1 MSAMSLRQLA
11 RLIGVSDT
19 AVRKAERV
27 GVFGDAVRRDAAGE
41 PGVVDVQAAITAW
54 ERSGRQLR
62 GAREPRRDDDAGVPP
77 PPRVQDAPA
86 VPLLDLDTP
95 RAGESD
101 DDAPHP
107 TLPVSP
113 SLVEA
118 QRQTMLERHRRL
130 KLENDTRE
138 GSLIPAEHATAAAF
152 EFARVLREN
161 VMNVP
166 GRVSAEIA
174 AESDAGRI
182 HVLLEA
188 ALREALETTANAMEA
203 PQVPPAPETTAA

>member
-19 AVRKAERV
+19 AVRKAERG

-41 PGVVDVQAAITAW
+41 PGVVDVHAAITAW

-62 GAREPRRDDDAGVPP
+62 GTREARQDDSPAPPPAPLPSPAVVVDDALLLDVDA
-77 PPRVQDAPA
+77 VEIDAP
-86 VPLLDLDTP
+86 
-95 RAGESD
+95 
-101 DDAPHP
+101 
-107 TLPVSP
+107 PVATSSP

-118 QRQTMLERHRRL
+118 QRLAMQERYRRL

-138 GSLIPAEHATAAAF
+138 GALIPAGKATSAAF

-166 GRVSAEIA
+166 GRVAAEIA
-174 AESDAGRI
+174 AESDATRV
-182 HVLLEA
+182 HLLLEA
-188 ALREALETTANAMEA
+188 ALREALETTANTMDAA
-203 PQVPPAPETTAA
+203 PPPAPETTAA